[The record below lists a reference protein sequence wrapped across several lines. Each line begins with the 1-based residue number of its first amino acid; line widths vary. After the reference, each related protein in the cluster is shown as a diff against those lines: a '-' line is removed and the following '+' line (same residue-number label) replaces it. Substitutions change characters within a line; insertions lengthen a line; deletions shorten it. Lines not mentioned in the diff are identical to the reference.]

1 MHMVNSAWMFQDLPP
16 VEIDLHGI
24 VCPYQKSLTLWSH
37 MCLLDVMLMSH
48 ALQGWNQ
55 FPNEWLV
62 LTIELSSV
70 GKAAFQVWVVWNA
83 LVENQPR
90 VKLPTLFGCLFGGW
104 LKTSTTYSMFYVDY
118 APTWDHTPS
127 FQLFLNGFFLIYYI
141 YSRNQH
147 KPTNSSAHPLWPSS
161 GGHESDAQSELT
173 IDLAQC
179 QGWFAPRYS
188 NMASYQIPN
197 PQKTW

>member
-1 MHMVNSAWMFQDLPP
+1 MVGPRLRKAERSREFSLINLTGWPDNFYCDLWFYSGIHPTISKKNDENALDTIRQWGSNMQPGIWVQLEASTWWYLFEDVLPLFWSFFSRPLAPILTPWWPRQQKETMHMVNSAWMFQDLPP

-70 GKAAFQVWVVWNA
+70 GKAAFQVWVV
-83 LVENQPR
+83 
-90 VKLPTLFGCLFGGW
+90 
-104 LKTSTTYSMFYVDY
+104 
-118 APTWDHTPS
+118 
-127 FQLFLNGFFLIYYI
+127 
-141 YSRNQH
+141 
-147 KPTNSSAHPLWPSS
+147 
-161 GGHESDAQSELT
+161 
-173 IDLAQC
+173 
-179 QGWFAPRYS
+179 
-188 NMASYQIPN
+188 
-197 PQKTW
+197 

>member
-1 MHMVNSAWMFQDLPP
+1 MRQQHAARYLGATRSINLVVSFWRCSAIVLIIVFKDHWLQFWHLDDLPRQQKETMHMVNSAWMFQDLPP

-24 VCPYQKSLTLWSH
+24 VCPYPKSLTLWSH

-104 LKTSTTYSMFYVDY
+104 L
-118 APTWDHTPS
+118 
-127 FQLFLNGFFLIYYI
+127 
-141 YSRNQH
+141 
-147 KPTNSSAHPLWPSS
+147 
-161 GGHESDAQSELT
+161 
-173 IDLAQC
+173 
-179 QGWFAPRYS
+179 
-188 NMASYQIPN
+188 
-197 PQKTW
+197 

>member
-1 MHMVNSAWMFQDLPP
+1 MVGPRLRKAERSREFSLLVDPTISIVICDSTAESIPLFPKKHDENALDTIRQWGSNMQPGIWVQLEASTWWYLFEDVLPLFWSFFSRPLAPILTPWWPRQQKETMHMVNSAWMFQDLPP

-70 GKAAFQVWVVWNA
+70 GKAAFQVWVV
-83 LVENQPR
+83 
-90 VKLPTLFGCLFGGW
+90 
-104 LKTSTTYSMFYVDY
+104 
-118 APTWDHTPS
+118 
-127 FQLFLNGFFLIYYI
+127 
-141 YSRNQH
+141 
-147 KPTNSSAHPLWPSS
+147 
-161 GGHESDAQSELT
+161 
-173 IDLAQC
+173 
-179 QGWFAPRYS
+179 
-188 NMASYQIPN
+188 
-197 PQKTW
+197 